1 MVTNVVSH
9 CWRAP
14 RVQVFFMPGCM
25 RMSSVGVIL
34 RTIFSAYVMGP
45 PIFVTL
51 STRAS
56 GRELR
61 EICVSRS
68 HCIKG
73 RAAFP
78 CKIGGA
84 VKISPQTRS
93 HFSVLQSEHVH
104 HEERDT
110 LGSTKVIPPP
120 LTLFYVAVE
129 FDVTYLCVMSLR
141 PREVHSESH
150 EAGCTA
156 RRPSALGPPRK
167 CLAR

>member
-1 MVTNVVSH
+1 
-9 CWRAP
+9 
-14 RVQVFFMPGCM
+14 M

-34 RTIFSAYVMGP
+34 RTIFFSAYVMGSP
-45 PIFVTL
+45 LFVTL

-110 LGSTKVIPPP
+110 LGSTKVIP
-120 LTLFYVAVE
+120 LALKSVAGEGGHAGHRVRRDLLVCYVTSTE
-129 FDVTYLCVMSLR
+129 
-141 PREVHSESH
+141 REVHSH

-156 RRPSALGPPRK
+156 RAVPPRSI
-167 CLAR
+167 LRESV